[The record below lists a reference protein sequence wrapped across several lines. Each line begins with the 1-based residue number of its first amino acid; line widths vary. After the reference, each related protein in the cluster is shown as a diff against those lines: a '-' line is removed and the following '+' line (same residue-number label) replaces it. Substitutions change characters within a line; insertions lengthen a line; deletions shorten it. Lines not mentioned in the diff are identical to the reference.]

1 MNRLNTGEKRSRVMA
16 RRVKEL
22 SYEDCWPSVFY
33 GPKGQSQVFSSPL
46 EVPDGWHDSPAK
58 VGDAKAKTEIPFYDE
73 AVAAAN
79 STPANEGDGDE
90 EQQDEEGEEG
100 QDELEPE
107 GDDEQPGEGEG
118 EQQEEVQVEAL
129 PALEDITKDEIAAR
143 LRAKGANFNP
153 TWSKERLYGVLKDAL
168 ED

>member
-1 MNRLNTGEKRSRVMA
+1 MA

-22 SYEDCWPSVFY
+22 SYEDCWPSIFY
-33 GPKGQSQVFSSPL
+33 GPNGQSQVFSSPL

-58 VGDAKAKTEIPFYDE
+58 VGDPKAKTEIPFYDE

-90 EQQDEEGEEG
+90 KQQDEESEEG
-100 QDELEPE
+100 QDELIPE

-153 TWSKERLYGVLKDAL
+153 TWSKERLYGVLKDAS

>member
-1 MNRLNTGEKRSRVMA
+1 MA

-33 GPKGQSQVFSSPL
+33 GPNGQSQVFSSPL
-46 EVPDGWHDSPAK
+46 EVPEGWHDSPAK
-58 VGDAKAKTEIPFYDE
+58 VGDPKAKTEIPFYDE

-79 STPANEGDGDE
+79 STPANEGGDDE
-90 EQQDEEGEEG
+90 EQQDQENEEG
-100 QDELEPE
+100 QQDELVPE
-107 GDDEQPGEGEG
+107 GDDEQSGEGED
-118 EQQEEVQVEAL
+118 EQQEELQVEAL
-129 PALEDITKDEIAAR
+129 PDRNDITKEEIAAR